1 MPDRRQNDR
10 REGSKKVAISL
21 TNFIFIFVIFIL
33 IIASI
38 FGFAYMSVYG

>member
-10 REGSKKVAISL
+10 REASKKVTISL
-21 TNFIFIFVIFIL
+21 TNFIFIFIIFII

-38 FGFAYMSVYG
+38 FGFAYVSV